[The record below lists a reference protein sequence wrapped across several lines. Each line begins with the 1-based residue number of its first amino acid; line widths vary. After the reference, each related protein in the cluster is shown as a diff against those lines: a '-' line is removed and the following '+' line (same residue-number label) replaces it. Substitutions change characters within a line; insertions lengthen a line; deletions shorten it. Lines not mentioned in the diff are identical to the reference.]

1 MRYPPE
7 VHIFTKKNALVGFL
21 ALRAFDR
28 ARKRGGRKRSAWRL
42 PAIVAL
48 GIVSVGVLAIVAAV
62 MLRRH
67 REPEHLQG
75 YVAAA
80 VDEQAPASIAVET
93 EPSQAA

>member
-1 MRYPPE
+1 MR
-7 VHIFTKKNALVGFL
+7 IFTKRNAFVGFL
-21 ALRAFDR
+21 TLRAIER
-28 ARKRGGRKRSAWRL
+28 ARRRRGRKRSGWRL

-48 GIVSVGVLAIVAAV
+48 GIVSVGVLAVVAAV

-75 YVAAA
+75 YVAAT
-80 VDEQAPASIAVET
+80 VDEQAPASIAAEP